1 MSTPI
6 NRDNTFTDQSDE
18 EKQYNG
24 KRNDK
29 STDTL
34 FKPKFKGIE
43 KTHKTKKE
51 HIGKKFHLDQEN
63 DSRLANGA
71 APMDARGLGYGQ
83 GPVNNFYNNNYTINY
98 NNYENIT

>member
-1 MSTPI
+1 MNKET
-6 NRDNTFTDQSDE
+6 TFTDQSDE
-18 EKQYNG
+18 ERQFAS

-29 STDTL
+29 SNDTL

-51 HIGKKFHLDQEN
+51 HIGKKFADQEN

-71 APMDARGLGYGQ
+71 TPPMEARLGYGQ